1 MRLRFA
7 MLGAVLATLVVAV
20 SPGVAAAA
28 PRHNHGLTI
37 NATPNPIVAGQG
49 VLIYGQLKGAPV
61 AGQTIRLY
69 HRVNPSPFFTLIGT
83 TTTDSFGF
91 YKFTREEGVVMSNR
105 SWFVRGPGF
114 THSRTVH
121 EHVAAQVSINA
132 SSTTLTPVRR
142 SRSPDSSRRATRA
155 SACSCRSRSATA
167 TTGGRST
174 AACSTARRATRSRTA
189 CRCLTIATS
198 RAVLRTD
205 PRNIRSESDPV
216 TVTIQQ
222 AQVADF
228 TINTSSPIIPEG
240 SAATISGVLD
250 MPGTTT
256 PEPSTGVSLWG
267 RTRGQGHF
275 LKLQDATTGT
285 DGSYSFTVQPTVNTV
300 YQVRTTF
307 APARHTAVLFE
318 GVQDVL
324 QFAADQTTTTV
335 GGKVTFTGSVTPD
348 KPGHL
353 VYLQRLGSDN
363 DWHLVEV
370 TRVRPN
376 STFQF
381 AWRFGKAGSEQF
393 RARIFSDRSNIGG
406 HSTPV
411 TITVSPARRA
421 GVNAAARVPRGT
433 SRDSTPSGPR
443 RKFAAGAG
451 GARPRRRLAR
461 ETRRVRD
468 HALAASRSSEGYAAT
483 AHRRQVPGTPFSSR
497 SPRSSNGIPEPTT
510 RSLTVPDTSTSPGR
524 ALAPTRAPMCTAMPP
539 TSLPITSISPVCRPL
554 RTSRPNC
561 GARGVPD
568 RGRASDRAGG
578 PVERREEAVAHRLH
592 RAAAEARQLAPDR
605 RLDRLE
611 HVAPAAVAQLRRALG
626 RVDDVGEHHR
636 REDPLGVGGPARAG
650 QELLD
655 LVEQRRR
662 SRRRTRS
669 PPRPASST
677 YRAPGMCSAR

>member
-7 MLGAVLATLVVAV
+7 MLGAVLATFAVAV

-37 NATPNPIVAGQG
+37 NATPNPIVAGEG

-69 HRVNPSPFFTLIGT
+69 HRVNPSPFFTLIGA

-132 SSTTLTPVRR
+132 SSTTADTSTPVTFTGLVAPSHAGQRVFLQQQVGNSDDWR
-142 SRSPDSSRRATRA
+142 TIDSGVLDGTSSYSITHRFLVPD
-155 SACSCRSRSATA
+155 
-167 TTGGRST
+167 
-174 AACSTARRATRSRTA
+174 ARDVRT
-189 CRCLTIATS
+189 
-198 RAVLRTD
+198 VLRTD

-256 PEPSTGVSLWG
+256 PEPSTSVSLWG
-267 RTRGQGHF
+267 RTRGEGHF
-275 LKLQDATTGT
+275 LKLQDATTRT
-285 DGSYSFTVQPTVNTV
+285 DGSYSFGVQPTVNTV

-307 APARHTAVLFE
+307 APARHTAVLFD

-335 GGKVTFTGSVTPD
+335 GGKVTFTGSVTPG

-363 DWHLVEV
+363 HWHLVEV

-411 TITVSPARRA
+411 TITVS
-421 GVNAAARVPRGT
+421 
-433 SRDSTPSGPR
+433 S
-443 RKFAAGAG
+443 
-451 GARPRRRLAR
+451 
-461 ETRRVRD
+461 
-468 HALAASRSSEGYAAT
+468 
-483 AHRRQVPGTPFSSR
+483 
-497 SPRSSNGIPEPTT
+497 
-510 RSLTVPDTSTSPGR
+510 
-524 ALAPTRAPMCTAMPP
+524 
-539 TSLPITSISPVCRPL
+539 
-554 RTSRPNC
+554 
-561 GARGVPD
+561 
-568 RGRASDRAGG
+568 
-578 PVERREEAVAHRLH
+578 AVAPVSTL
-592 RAAAEARQLAPDR
+592 
-605 RLDRLE
+605 
-611 HVAPAAVAQLRRALG
+611 
-626 RVDDVGEHHR
+626 
-636 REDPLGVGGPARAG
+636 
-650 QELLD
+650 
-655 LVEQRRR
+655 
-662 SRRRTRS
+662 
-669 PPRPASST
+669 PPGS
-677 YRAPGMCSAR
+677 